1 MSLTTKRHQ
10 RPRPDRT
17 GGVAGN
23 ERLTAWTGVVLLIGF
38 AVEGITVLRI
48 GQLLTLHFLVGLL
61 LIGPVILKVASTGYR
76 ITRYYAGSA
85 PYVRRGPPA
94 PYLRLLGP
102 LVIATSVA
110 VLGTGLT
117 LGIVGPDNGPWL
129 PIVVGGSALLIAA
142 GYFLGRYYV
151 QLHAQT
157 PTDRF
162 LHDLEGWVD
171 ERSEGLPRTVRDK
184 LNATVGFL
192 STSLRNTPIN
202 QIVTRIQNKPRRL
215 FNLF

>member
-48 GQLLTLHFLVGLL
+48 GPLLTLHFFIGLL

-94 PYLRLLGP
+94 LYLRLLGP

-110 VLGTGLT
+110 VLGTGVT
-117 LGIVGPDNGPWL
+117 LGLVGPDNGPWL
-129 PIVVGGSALLIAA
+129 FLHKASFVLWFGVMALHVLVHVWRLPRILRNGDGGRPARLPGGATRWLLVAASLAGGLVIALLAVHLAGPWAA
-142 GYFLGRYYV
+142 
-151 QLHAQT
+151 A
-157 PTDRF
+157 
-162 LHDLEGWVD
+162 
-171 ERSEGLPRTVRDK
+171 RSGH
-184 LNATVGFL
+184 
-192 STSLRNTPIN
+192 
-202 QIVTRIQNKPRRL
+202 
-215 FNLF
+215 